1 MTVDRSYLD
10 QLVALDFRGVE
21 WTREKILEVRDFLSS
36 WNHNIALPHGV
47 YTAACDDYYPAH
59 REIMRVVREHL
70 GSDFS
75 GQRIVDIGCLEG
87 YFSIECALQ
96 GAEVLGIDGKLLNIR
111 KCEFVRSVLGVEGA
125 TFVLGD
131 AMKVTRESSGRFDA
145 VLALGLLYH
154 LADPYTFLANMAGL
168 CDGFAVIDTH
178 VALDDQPESIKR
190 GWRPD
195 LSAMRTFTFGGKSY
209 EGRLFR
215 EFPTGTARD
224 VKDLSPTAS
233 LENELS
239 VWLTEDSL
247 FQMLHDVGFSGTEKI
262 IYPRN
267 ADIWWSDLRKE
278 CRVLIVASSP
288 RSRFR
293 SKLFPNSLPLV
304 ASASVQRVPHRVRG
318 VSVTPSP
325 AAKGQYMRAKL
336 GG

>member
-1 MTVDRSYLD
+1 MPVDRSYLD
-10 QLVALDFRGVE
+10 RIAALEFKGVE
-21 WTREKILEVRDFLSS
+21 WTQEKILEVRDFLSP

-47 YTAACDDYYPAH
+47 YTAACDAYYPEH
-59 REIMRVVREHL
+59 REIMRVVRERL
-70 GSDFS
+70 GRDFS

-96 GAEVLGIDGKLLNIR
+96 GAEVRGIDGKLLNVR
-111 KCEFVRSVLGVEGA
+111 KCEFVRSVLGVERA
-125 TFVLGD
+125 TFALGD
-131 AMKVTRESSGRFDA
+131 AMKVTRESSGRCDA

-154 LADPYTFLANMAGL
+154 LEDPYTFLANVAGL

-178 VALDDQPESIKR
+178 VALDDQPESIKE

-195 LSAMRTFTFGGKSY
+195 LSEMRTFKFGGKSY

-215 EFPTGTARD
+215 EFPTGTARE

-247 FQMLHDVGFSGTEKI
+247 VRMLHDVGFSGTDKVV
-262 IYPRN
+262 YPRD
-267 ADIWWSDLRKE
+267 AGTWWSDLRKG

-288 RSRFR
+288 RSRFC
-293 SKLFPNSLPLV
+293 SKLFPNL
-304 ASASVQRVPHRVRG
+304 
-318 VSVTPSP
+318 
-325 AAKGQYMRAKL
+325 
-336 GG
+336 